1 MRIQIDGSGSINK
14 GAELMLAAV
23 LQEIRKR
30 YPGTEVIVNSKT
42 ANKEFIANQY
52 GDNFIIPRSGSF
64 YSIVERFHF
73 VGLLN
78 LFSIAWGN
86 YFTLKH
92 APKNVDMIL
101 DVGGFQFGDQWQH
114 NKYEIDSWEA
124 YLKMAHKKGSKF
136 VFMPQAFGPFQKN
149 ESKSM
154 LRVLAN
160 NADLLIARDNTSY
173 SYIKEISSN
182 NNILL
187 YPDFTTLVKPQE
199 TEFSKRNKGKVCIIP
214 NSKIIQM
221 GTMDKD
227 SYLNTIIKIID
238 FVYSKNREV
247 VLLNH
252 EGDEDLK
259 LCEKIK
265 EETKQSVEIV
275 SGLNAVETKGV
286 ISTAFLVIS
295 SRFHGVANSL
305 SSCVPCLATSWS
317 HKYQKLLEE
326 YEQNECL
333 LDLSKSNEAI
343 EKVGLFLDIK
353 KNDDVRDTLSRNNIN
368 VRRKNNEMWD
378 TIWSV
383 L

>member
-23 LQEIRKR
+23 LQEIRQR
-30 YPGTEVIVNSKT
+30 HPETEVIVNSKT
-42 ANKEFIANQY
+42 ANSDFVASQY
-52 GDNFIIPRSGSF
+52 GDNFIIPRSSSF
-64 YSIVERFHF
+64 YSKVEKFHI

-86 YFTLKH
+86 YFTLRH
-92 APKNVDMIL
+92 APKKVDMIL

-124 YLKMAHKKGSKF
+124 YLRMAHKKGSKF
-136 VFMPQAFGPFQKN
+136 VFMPQAFGPFQKD

-154 LRVLAN
+154 LRVLVN

-173 SYIKEISSN
+173 SYIKEISTN
-182 NNILL
+182 KNILL
-187 YPDFTTLVKPQE
+187 YPDFTTSVNPQE
-199 TEFSKRNKGKVCIIP
+199 TVFSNRNKGKVCIIP

-221 GTMDKD
+221 GTMDKN
-227 SYLNTIIKIID
+227 SYLSAIIKIID
-238 FVYSKNREV
+238 FVYTNHKEV

-252 EGDEDLK
+252 EGDEDYK
-259 LCEKIK
+259 LCEVIK
-265 EETKQSVEIV
+265 EKTKQPVEIV

-286 ISTAFLVIS
+286 ISNAYLVIS

-326 YEQNECL
+326 YAQDNCL
-333 LDLSKSNEAI
+333 LDLSNSNVAI
-343 EKVGLFLDIK
+343 GKIGLFLNK
-353 KNDDVRDTLSRNNIN
+353 TKNDEVRDTLRRNNLI
-368 VRRKNNEMWD
+368 VRSKNKEMWD
-378 TIWSV
+378 AIWG
-383 L
+383 LL